1 LVFNK
6 KGFFLGLSHLLTGQ
20 NDFDELLGMSK
31 AGDNKKTDL
40 YVSDIYGSVIPPE
53 DIHGDAL
60 CVRYSKSG
68 LRFLS

>member
-1 LVFNK
+1 M
-6 KGFFLGLSHLLTGQ
+6 TGQ